1 MMGTAT
7 GSGRSSASSGMATSP
22 DPKPASASPVPWGL
36 SYKRIPYK
44 LPPYKYVS
52 ATAKAQY
59 PAC

>member
-1 MMGTAT
+1 
-7 GSGRSSASSGMATSP
+7 MATSP